1 MIRQINLTFAK
12 GKVTSVIGPN
22 GCGKSTLLKTAS
34 RLLRPL
40 EGHVLVQ
47 GKDSSEWRPKE
58 FARLVAVVP
67 QSRAVPAITAE
78 TMVLHGRFPYLGFP
92 RKPSPADLDM
102 VSQAMRL
109 VGVYPYRK
117 KMLTALSGGERQK
130 VYLAMALAQDTPVIL
145 LDEPT
150 TYLDI
155 KHQLEILRLIDQLRA
170 MGKTVVMVMHDLAQA
185 LTTSDQICL
194 MQAGE
199 IVLCD
204 TAEAVL
210 ASREI
215 DRVFGV
221 RSHSLGAPDG
231 QNYYLF
237 TEQARALCPD
247 RL

>member
-40 EGHVLVQ
+40 EGHVLVE

-58 FARLVAVVP
+58 FAKLVAVVP

-78 TMVLHGRFPYLGFP
+78 TLVLHGRFPYLGFP
-92 RKPSPADLDM
+92 RKPSPADLET
-102 VSQAMRL
+102 VSQAMRS

-130 VYLAMALAQDTPVIL
+130 VYLAMALAQNTPVIL

-199 IVLCD
+199 IVLCG

-210 ASREI
+210 ASGEM

-237 TEQARALCPD
+237 TEQARALSSD